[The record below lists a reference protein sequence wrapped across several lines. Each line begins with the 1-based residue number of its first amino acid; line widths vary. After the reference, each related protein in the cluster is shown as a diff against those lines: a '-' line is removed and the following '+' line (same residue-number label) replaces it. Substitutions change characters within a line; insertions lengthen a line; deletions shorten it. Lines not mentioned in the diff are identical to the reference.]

1 VQGIKELGKA
11 YAPNATHRSVERINT
26 PKCHPERHNPVIEKI
41 VHWAQ
46 ENSEPRIMWLL
57 GPANSGKSMIAQA
70 LAERWD
76 DQGILLAT
84 FFFSQDDPSRNHA
97 LPLFATIAYQV
108 ATNFL
113 DSWNAITRVLELNPS
128 VLKQRPEFQLTSLI
142 IGPLQQVYQATGR
155 HTGSSDPYL
164 IIIDGLDQCAH
175 SDAQIDILSS
185 ISKALKKCKFPLKFL
200 ISSRQEPHIITQ
212 INSETIKPILGSL
225 SLDEFRPGDD
235 DM

>member
-1 VQGIKELGKA
+1 MAI
-11 YAPNATHRSVERINT
+11 
-26 PKCHPERHNPVIEKI
+26 PKCYPERHIRLLEKT

-76 DQGILLAT
+76 AEKILLAT
-84 FFFSQDDPSRNHA
+84 FFFSQQDLSRNHA

-113 DSWNAITRVLELNPS
+113 DSWNAITRVPERNPS

-142 IGPLQQVYQATGR
+142 IEPLQQVYQATGR
-155 HTGSSDPYL
+155 HSGSSDPYL
-164 IIIDGLDQCAH
+164 IVIDGLDQCAH
-175 SDAQIDILSS
+175 SDAQIGILSS
-185 ISKALKKCKFPLKFL
+185 ISKALKECQFPLKFF
-200 ISSRQEPHIITQ
+200 ITSRPEPHIVAEL
-212 INSETIKPILGSL
+212 NSETTKPILNSL
-225 SLDEFRPGDD
+225 SLGEFRPGDD
-235 DM
+235 M